1 MDHRLPMLIRV
12 VAALIANL
20 VSFSFLFVVAWG
32 QLGSPL
38 ALGALVAGG
47 AVAAIWTRT
56 LTAVTT
62 SAALTAVLAL
72 GWLGWA
78 QLAVDSAGTY
88 TPVSD
93 VLPYVFGWPGIR
105 FTAIVAAVCA
115 ILAASGYYGVRAI
128 HASIGRIRV
137 GRA

>member
-1 MDHRLPMLIRV
+1 MGHPLLKVRRV
-12 VAALIANL
+12 VAVSLGNL
-20 VSFSFLFVVAWG
+20 VFFRFLFVGAWG
-32 QLGSPL
+32 QLGSPI
-38 ALGALVAGG
+38 AVVAFVAGG

-62 SAALTAVLAL
+62 SAALTGVLAL

-88 TPVSD
+88 TPLTG
-93 VLPYVFGWPGIR
+93 VLPYVLGGPGIR
-105 FTAIVAAVCA
+105 FTATVAIVCA

-128 HASIGRIRV
+128 HASIGRSRV